1 MAELPPGFVLDEPVA
16 APAAGGATPG
26 LPPGFV
32 LDATPAP
39 APAQPAKTPWKGGIL
54 PISEGPDGKPQFDSN
69 AGIFGIARDIAKSAV
84 SGATLPGDVY
94 AGKVDPMSDEGIG
107 RSFELA
113 QFASPLSVANKS
125 RMVMTPP
132 QSPIARDAAEA
143 GVTLTTGQ
151 RTGNPSILSREDAAL
166 GGGLGGRAQDIAQ
179 AARARQ
185 TDELFRARDAVG
197 DMAGRGITQLE
208 RPADAGGIVADA
220 VKANAAAAKLN
231 YQDKY
236 KAAFSGEGSFK
247 PETFKGMSA
256 RVADSL
262 VSRPEP
268 VIIDDLL
275 TPAANRAL
283 GELDKIQNLKLG
295 TIGQPAAGDVVEG
308 VNLRGVDQARRKL
321 AAYAKAAQ
329 TPTDKRAVSEI
340 IKEFDGQITKSVED
354 GLFSGDEKFLAA
366 LKDARG
372 AFSSYQRT
380 FTPQGAGDDVGRV
393 MRTMVERDVTPEQIA
408 NYLYGSSKVGANP
421 TNVRVA
427 GRLKELLGP
436 DSPEWSAVRQA
447 AWQKLVNAPAG
458 ATPMGPQK
466 ASQRIAEF
474 LDGDGRSFARQ
485 LFSAEELAAMSRHA
499 NIEKA
504 LAAKPGTNN
513 PSNSGNRL
521 AGLLQAS
528 LANIGGML
536 GMSAGGPQGAAT
548 GYAAGKAAGAI
559 SDFRNAA
566 QARRMFNGQELPPS
580 IGARLSGAGAATT
593 RQLAPAGSIEFLER
607 QGRE

>member
-1 MAELPPGFVLDEPVA
+1 MAELPPGFVLDTTP
-16 APAAGGATPG
+16 APAAAPPPVAG
-26 LPPGFV
+26 LPEGFV
-32 LDATPAP
+32 LDQAP
-39 APAQPAKTPWKGGIL
+39 APAQPKARWKGGML

-69 AGIFGIARDIAKSAV
+69 AGIFGIVKDIAKSAYG
-84 SGATLPGDVY
+84 GATLPGDVY
-94 AGKVDPMSDEGIG
+94 TGKVDPMSDEAIG
-107 RSFELA
+107 RSFDLA
-113 QFASPLSVANKS
+113 QFATPLSVANKS
-125 RMVMTPP
+125 RMVMPAP
-132 QSPIARDAAEA
+132 QSPVARDAAEA

-151 RTGNPSILSREDAAL
+151 RTGQPSLLAREDAML

-179 AARARQ
+179 AAKARQ
-185 TDELFRARDAVG
+185 TEELFRAREAVG
-197 DMAGRGITQLE
+197 DMAGRGINQLE

-220 VKANAAAAKLN
+220 VKANAAASKLN

-236 KAAFSGEGSFK
+236 RAAFSGQGGFK
-247 PETFKGMSA
+247 PETFNGMSA
-256 RVADSL
+256 RVTESL

-268 VIIDDLL
+268 VIIDDVL

-295 TIGQPAAGDVVEG
+295 TIGQPAAGEAIEG

-321 AAYAKAAQ
+321 AAFAKAAQ

-340 IKEFDGQITKSVED
+340 IKEFDGQITKAVED
-354 GLFSGDEKFLAA
+354 GLFTGDETFLAA

-372 AFSSYQRT
+372 AFASYQRT
-380 FTPQGAGDDVGRV
+380 FNPQGAGDDVGRV
-393 MRTMVERDVTPEQIA
+393 MRTMVERDVTPEQVA
-408 NYLYGSSKVGANP
+408 NYIFGSSKVGANS

-474 LDGDGRSFARQ
+474 LDGEGRSFARQ
-485 LFSAEELAAMSRHA
+485 LFSADELNAMRRHA
-499 NIEKA
+499 SIEKA
-504 LAAKPGTNN
+504 LASKPGTAN
-513 PSNSGNRL
+513 PPNSGNRL
-521 AGLLQAS
+521 AQLARDS
-528 LANIGGML
+528 LATIGGML
-536 GMSAGGPQGAAT
+536 GMSTGGPQGAAA

-559 SDFRNAA
+559 GDIRNAA
-566 QARRMFNGQELPPS
+566 QARRLFNGQDLAPS
-580 IGARLSGAGAATT
+580 LGARVTGAGAGAT
-593 RQLAPAGSIEFLER
+593 RQLAPAGTIELLER
-607 QGRE
+607 QSRE

>member
-16 APAAGGATPG
+16 PPQAGGAMPGG

-32 LDATPAP
+32 LDAEPAP
-39 APAQPAKTPWKGGIL
+39 APQQAKAPWRGGVL
-54 PISEGPDGKPQFDSN
+54 PISEGPDGKPRFDSN
-69 AGIFGIARDIAKSAV
+69 AGLFGMVKDIAKSAV
-84 SGATLPGDVY
+84 GGATLPGDVY
-94 AGKVDPMSDEGIG
+94 AGKVDPMSDEAIK
-107 RSFELA
+107 RSFDLA

-125 RMVMTPP
+125 RMVVPQP

-151 RTGNPSILSREDAAL
+151 RTGQPSLLAREDAAL

-179 AARARQ
+179 AAKARQ
-185 TDELFRARDAVG
+185 TEELFRARESVG
-197 DMAGRGITQLE
+197 DMAGRGVAQLE
-208 RPADAGGIVADA
+208 RPQDAGGIVADA

-236 KAAFSGEGSFK
+236 KAAFSGDGSFK
-247 PETFKGMSA
+247 PETFKGISG
-256 RVADSL
+256 RVADAL
-262 VSRPEP
+262 VSRQEP

-295 TIGQPAAGDVVEG
+295 TIGQPAAGEVVEG

-366 LKDARG
+366 LKDARS

-380 FTPQGAGDDVGRV
+380 FSPQGAGDDVGRV
-393 MRTMVERDVTPEQIA
+393 MRTMVERDVTPEQVA
-408 NYLYGSSKVGANP
+408 NYIYGSSKVGANP

-427 GRLKELLGP
+427 GRLKELFGP

-447 AWQKLVNAPAG
+447 AWQKIVNVPAG

-466 ASQRIAEF
+466 ASQRIADF
-474 LDGDGRSFARQ
+474 LDGDGRSFAKQ
-485 LFSAEELAAMSRHA
+485 LFSADELNAMRRHA
-499 NIEKA
+499 GIEKA
-504 LAAKPGTNN
+504 LSAKPGTVN
-513 PSNSGNRL
+513 PPNSGNRL
-521 AGLLQAS
+521 AQLARDS
-528 LANIGGML
+528 LATIGGML
-536 GMSAGGPQGAAT
+536 GMSTGGPQGAAA

-559 SDFRNAA
+559 GDIRNAS
-566 QARRMFNGQELPPS
+566 QARRLFNGQDLAPTL
-580 IGARLSGAGAATT
+580 GARLSGATAETG
-593 RQLAPAGSIEFLER
+593 RQLAPAASIELLER
-607 QGRE
+607 QLRE